1 MRNFIDNWIEILFG
15 IQSPSKHMRGAYDN
29 HYKDNIRLKKYL
41 RVLFIILIIYTILL
55 TFIGFDNLQ
64 LSEKLRNVT
73 SENYKLQM
81 QYKDLEITC
90 NRLLEETRIEYQKD
104 LKEQETKYIN
114 MLHRTSDYKN
124 LVSTMNGEAGN
135 QGIEG
140 IKHCTST
147 VVNRVDSG
155 KFPDTI
161 QGVISA
167 PRQYCAYGLT
177 FEDINPDVK
186 KAIDEVL
193 LNGPIND
200 AIYYMNPDAS
210 APASRGWMRTKDF
223 LFKYKDHEFYR

>member
-1 MRNFIDNWIEILFG
+1 MREITKLEKYLLAMSIIATITTIMFC
-15 IQSPSKHMRGAYDN
+15 AVVAV
-29 HYKDNIRLKKYL
+29 NINMTDQVRRLSLENYNLEKKY
-41 RVLFIILIIYTILL
+41 
-55 TFIGFDNLQ
+55 D
-64 LSEKLRNVT
+64 
-73 SENYKLQM
+73 
-81 QYKDLEITC
+81 DLEITC
-90 NRLLEETRIEYQKD
+90 NRLLEEARLEYQKD
-104 LKEQETKYIN
+104 LKTQETKYIN
-114 MLHRTSDYKN
+114 MLHRTTDYKN
-124 LVSTMNGEAGN
+124 LVSTMYGEAGN

-177 FEDINPDVK
+177 FDEVNPDVK
-186 KAIDEVL
+186 KAIDDVL